1 MGESSEGIGSESGL
15 NPSIANVAAL
25 YRHPVKGFTPE
36 TCDALTV
43 LPDGRVAGD
52 RVLGFRFANCTAA
65 DDEWSKKHEF
75 VALVN
80 TPALARL
87 DVRYDHE
94 HKRLRIML
102 DGQVL
107 AHEELSE
114 TGRKRLAA
122 AVQDYVL
129 GTADNPLTDHP
140 ERLPLRLVGD
150 GVTPRFQDNAGGHTT
165 LHGRASL
172 AALAAHM
179 AAPDLNEVR
188 FRSNIAIEGIDAWEE
203 QRWLGRR
210 VRIGSVEF
218 EAVIPKGRCLAT
230 HANPHTGVRDLPVMQ
245 ELMQAYP
252 GQARPF
258 FAIGL
263 QTTSGGGRICVGDR
277 VTLESS

>member
-1 MGESSEGIGSESGL
+1 MGKGGEGVGSESGL
-15 NPSIANVAAL
+15 SGRMPRVAAL
-25 YRHPVKGFTPE
+25 YRHPVKGYTPE
-36 TCDALTV
+36 RCDALTI

-52 RVLGFRFANCTAA
+52 RVLGFRFADCPAA
-65 DDEWSKKHEF
+65 DGEWSTKHEF

-87 DVRYDHE
+87 DVRYNHE
-94 HKRLRIML
+94 RKTLRVVL
-102 DGQVL
+102 DGEIL
-107 AHEELSE
+107 ADEGLDD
-114 TGRKRLAA
+114 TGRTRLAA
-122 AVQDYVL
+122 AVQEYVL
-129 GTADNPLTDHP
+129 GTAENPLTGHP

-188 FRSNIAIEGIDAWEE
+188 FRSNVAIEGIEAWEE

-210 VRIGSVEF
+210 VRIGAVDF
-218 EAVIPKGRCLAT
+218 EALIPKPRCLAT
-230 HANPHTGVRDLPVMQ
+230 HANPHTGERDLPVMQ
-245 ELMQAYP
+245 ELMKVFP
-252 GQARPF
+252 GQARPT

-263 QTTSGGGRICVGDR
+263 QATDGGGVIRVGDEI
-277 VTLESS
+277 TLPG